1 MGKKMTIAKR
11 RLSRGIN
18 GRSDIER
25 PDERWSLI
33 ESFPTLSCARSNML
47 RIARFRMHVQD
58 NGALMW
64 RSYCAPHKA
73 PTPILSAHKN
83 CFPID
88 WVAAGN
94 LTLLPS
100 SLSPPPPAPPP
111 RLPPPPPPLPLSP
124 PLHYG
129 DRRQQLVFTVCYIII
144 RNV

>member
-100 SLSPPPPAPPP
+100 SLSPPPPPPHLGSLP
-111 RLPPPPPPLPLSP
+111 LLLLFLSRLPFTTGI
-124 PLHYG
+124 G
-129 DRRQQLVFTVCYIII
+129 DNNWSSQFVT
-144 RNV
+144 